1 MVTMVGVGTLL
12 ISTGPAFAIWLLF
25 LLRRAHLL
33 VLSIISAF
41 TWTLSLMTA
50 SVIWI
55 ALVPWKQAYAWCLI
69 LVVTCQEV
77 SRILLFLIFR
87 YVNSLSSG
95 VQVFLRPGPKNECLS
110 GMAVGVGYAV
120 MSPLIQ
126 FFSILAAD
134 YSDDTA
140 IYIQECHHNVFTAA
154 SAYALSF
161 SIIHIML
168 GVLTWP
174 AYSAGFSKRLV
185 VTAFSYVV
193 HVSLS
198 LLTLTNLRQ
207 DGCIVTLSIIIPAA
221 FVLSSLTFFVVRP
234 KFEDLR
240 LQQDRT
246 IQ

>member
-12 ISTGPAFAIWLLF
+12 ISTGPAFAIWMVF

-41 TWTLSLMTA
+41 TWSVSLMLA

-69 LVVTCQEV
+69 LVVTCQEA
-77 SRILLFLIFR
+77 SRIALFLVFR
-87 YVNSLSSG
+87 YLNNISNG

-110 GMAVGVGYAV
+110 GMAIGVGYAV

-140 IYIQECHHNVFTAA
+140 IYILECHHNVFTAA

-174 AYSAGFSKRLV
+174 AYSDGNGRRGSFI
-185 VTAFSYVV
+185 AFSYVV
-193 HVSLS
+193 HLSLS
-198 LLTLTNLRQ
+198 LLTLTNLKK
-207 DGCIVTLSIIIPAA
+207 DGCIITLSIIIPAA
-221 FVLSSLTFFVVRP
+221 FILSFFTFFVVRRRV
-234 KFEDLR
+234 KGDS
-240 LQQDRT
+240 T
-246 IQ
+246 